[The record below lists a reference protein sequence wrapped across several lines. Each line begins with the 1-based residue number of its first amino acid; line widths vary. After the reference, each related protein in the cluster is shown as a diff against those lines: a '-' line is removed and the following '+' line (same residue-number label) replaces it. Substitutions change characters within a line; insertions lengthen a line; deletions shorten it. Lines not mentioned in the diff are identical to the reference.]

1 MGLVESRGIDVGQ
14 GIKIN
19 MELYTYFHD
28 NKNQELK
35 GNIGKIILDKT
46 KIFKPFI
53 ATIIKEAMN
62 MLKYRCYI
70 NYDNIF
76 LELYYKGDEFLSI
89 GMIINVEGVDLI
101 SDEMIKLAIIHK
113 INDSNSLELDKNI
126 FVKLQENDLLRI
138 IVSQ

>member
-46 KIFKPFI
+46 RIFKPFI

-101 SDEMIKLAIIHK
+101 SDEMIRLAIIHK
-113 INDSNSLELDKNI
+113 INDSSSLELDKNI

>member
-1 MGLVESRGIDVGQ
+1 MGLVESKNIDVNNS
-14 GIKIN
+14 IKIN
-19 MELYTYFHD
+19 IEFYTYFHD
-28 NKNQELK
+28 NKYQELK
-35 GNIGKIILDKT
+35 GNIGNIIIEKS

-76 LELYYKGDEFLSI
+76 MELYYKGDEFLSI
-89 GMIINVEGVDLI
+89 GIIINVEGVNLI
-101 SDEMIKLAIIHK
+101 TEEMIKLAIIHK
-113 INDSNSLELDKNI
+113 VNDSNSLELDKNI